1 MAEQRKLNP
10 FVNPLTDEGYVG
22 YCRKK
27 WQPLMES
34 TWSDSLQRTMAILFE
49 NQARSSEAQLKKLH
63 EDSTTTGDLASYV
76 KYLFPT
82 VRRVW
87 PTLIAND
94 IVSVQP
100 MSAPIGGVSYFK
112 AMFNTNKGSISAGQE
127 MITNDVF
134 SRWYSS
140 DYVDGELVGLG
151 AGAPF
156 TGTIDF
162 YPIIKH
168 GTTGYASSYYFTV
181 TYTVGGVL
189 KTAIDRDGDGKLYDG
204 ATEVG
209 TIDYTGTSDQLVLT
223 VSPDSGTAVTAYYRY
238 NMEMNTKIPEVS
250 LQIQLDEIR
259 AGSRKLKTMWSSEAA
274 EDVKALYGLDAEGEL
289 VSMVASE
296 IALEID
302 REIIMDIASVVDDV
316 AKLEWDMDVPDG
328 ISEVAH
334 FRSILTKLSN
344 MSNIIHKRSFRQP
357 GNWIV
362 CSPEISSIFDQFATH
377 GDYRP
382 ILAGADKDARAPVQP
397 PQNAGVY
404 FAGTLQS
411 RWAVYVDPFFPKNEL
426 IMGLKGATFM
436 DAGYVYAPYIPL
448 QLTPTFLDPAD
459 FSMRKGLR
467 TRYAKKLV
475 RSEFYAKLT
484 VNHMP

>member
-1 MAEQRKLNP
+1 MEQRKLNP

-22 YCRKK
+22 FCQKK

-34 TWSDSLQRTMAILFE
+34 SWSDSKKRTMALLFE
-49 NQARSSEAQLKKLH
+49 NQARSSETQLKKLN
-63 EDSTTTGDLASYV
+63 EDSTTTADLASYV

-112 AMFNTNKGSISAGQE
+112 AMFNTNKGSISTGTE
-127 MITNDVF
+127 MITNTNF

-140 DYVDGELVGLG
+140 DYVDGEVLSANNTAVS
-151 AGAPF
+151 F
-156 TGTIDF
+156 I
-162 YPIIKH
+162 PIMKH
-168 GTTGYASSYYFTV
+168 GATGMLSTYYFTV
-181 TYTVGGVL
+181 TYTKTGVV
-189 KTAIDRDGDGKLYDG
+189 KTAIDDGIDSLYVG
-204 ATEVG
+204 AVKVG
-209 TIDYTGTSDQLVLT
+209 TIDYVVGTINITDT
-223 VSPDSGTAVTAYYRY
+223 PDVSTPITCYYKY
-238 NMEMNTKIPEVS
+238 NMELNSKIPEVS

-259 AGSRKLKTMWSSEAA
+259 AGSRKLKTIWSSEAA

-296 IALEID
+296 IALEVD
-302 REIIMDIASVVDDV
+302 REIIMDIEGAVDSI
-316 AKLEWDMDVPDG
+316 ATLHWDMDVSPG

-334 FRSILTKLSN
+334 FRSILTQLSN
-344 MSNIIHKRSFRQP
+344 LSNTIHKRSFRSP

-362 CSPEISSIFDQFATH
+362 CSPDVSAIFDQFATH

-382 ILAGADKDARAPVQP
+382 ILAGADKGTREPVMP

-404 FAGTLQS
+404 YAGTLQS
-411 RWAVYVDPFFPKNEL
+411 KWAVYVDPFFPKNEL
-426 IMGLKGATFM
+426 IMGLKGQTFM

-467 TRYAKKLV
+467 TRYAKKLI
-475 RSEFYAKLT
+475 RSEFYAKLL
-484 VNHMP
+484 VDHMP

>member
-1 MAEQRKLNP
+1 MEQRKLNP

-22 YCRKK
+22 YCQKK
-27 WQPLMES
+27 WEPLMES
-34 TWSDSLQRTMAILFE
+34 SWSMSKKRTMALLFE
-49 NQARSSEAQLKKLH
+49 NQARSSEGQLKKLQ
-63 EDSTTTGDLASYV
+63 EDSTTTGDLATYV

-112 AMFNTNKGSISAGQE
+112 AMFNTNKGSISNGTE
-127 MITNDVF
+127 MITNTNF

-140 DYVDGELVGLG
+140 DYVDGEVLSANNTPVSFIPVMAHGSVGQLS
-151 AGAPF
+151 
-156 TGTIDF
+156 T
-162 YPIIKH
+162 
-168 GTTGYASSYYFTV
+168 YYVTV
-181 TYTVGGVL
+181 TYTKTAVV
-189 KTAIDRDGDGKLYDG
+189 KTAIDRDGDAKLYVG
-204 ATEVG
+204 AVQVG
-209 TIDYTGTSDQLVLT
+209 TIVYATGVVNITDT
-223 VSPDSGTAVTAYYRY
+223 PDVGTAITCYYKY
-238 NMEMNTKIPEVS
+238 NMELNSKIPEVS

-259 AGSRKLKTMWSSEAA
+259 AGSRKLKTIWSSEAA

-302 REIIMDIASVVDDV
+302 REIIMDIEQTVDDI
-316 AKLEWDMDVPDG
+316 ATLHWDMDVSPG

-344 MSNIIHKRSFRQP
+344 LSNTIHKRSFRQP

-362 CSPEISSIFDQFATH
+362 CSPDVSAIFDQFATH

-382 ILAGADKDARAPVQP
+382 ILAGADKGTREPVQP

-411 RWAVYVDPFFPKNEL
+411 KWAVYVDPFFPKNEL
-426 IMGLKGATFM
+426 IMGLKGQTFM

-448 QLTPTFLDPAD
+448 QLTPTFLDPSD

-467 TRYAKKLV
+467 TRYAKKLI
-475 RSEFYAKLT
+475 RSEFYAKLLID
-484 VNHMP
+484 HMP